1 MSYIYFI
8 YLYVLT
14 QRMSLKK
21 AYRTQLGIVE
31 YLDFLLKETKRI
43 NPTLRNIATV
53 AKIISEN
60 KYFETKNQLNKKLPK
75 AMQYPTFNFIL
86 DYLQKTNM
94 IQLNPDGSIV
104 WIYPTSDKLK
114 KRIKRAKPL

>member
-1 MSYIYFI
+1 
-8 YLYVLT
+8 
-14 QRMSLKK
+14 MSLKK

-86 DYLQKTNM
+86 
-94 IQLNPDGSIV
+94 
-104 WIYPTSDKLK
+104 
-114 KRIKRAKPL
+114 

>member
-1 MSYIYFI
+1 MSSKSQK
-8 YLYVLT
+8 T
-14 QRMSLKK
+14 
-21 AYRTQLGIVE
+21 YRTQLGIVE
-31 YLDFLLKETKRI
+31 YLDFLLKETKRT

-114 KRIKRAKPL
+114 KRISLAKPL

>member
-1 MSYIYFI
+1 
-8 YLYVLT
+8 
-14 QRMSLKK
+14 MSLKK